1 MSAPASPASDWQRLV
16 DLARETGGFTPAASP
31 QAAPAAPR
39 PWPVVVLT
47 FFGAQLAAL
56 PLLLVLG
63 LMFGDWLFDS
73 IATYIGAAVLLAGAT
88 SLLRGPARALFVEHL
103 AVIGLLIG
111 QGLLVFALV
120 RDFDTDAGAALAAI
134 ATVGLA
140 LIVRIGWVG
149 AILGAAAAG
158 LLAVATIGANQFR
171 VLSGWF
177 PLVPVAMLAAWALA
191 LWLQAQLT
199 RWDLALALEHVLS
212 GWLLTSL
219 AWLAL
224 TAGMTMWVG
233 AVIGM
238 DDASGMSLARAP
250 RSGDLPWWPLLWR
263 AASVVAIAAAWARAA
278 QRWPVLRRPPVLC
291 LCLVLSA
298 LAAFMPPLGVALAV
312 VMVSLVTHRHWQA
325 ACAALACAWIVGAI
339 YYNLHW
345 DLATK
350 AAVLAGAG
358 LLMAALAAWAHRAS
372 APAAHAAPAPAH
384 PLATLWIALAVVA
397 TLGLVNTGIW
407 QKETLIRDGR
417 RIYLPLGPVDPRSLM
432 QGDYMTLNFVFSR
445 TLDEE
450 LARHEGPRRP
460 RVAARVD
467 EHGVATLHRVLEP
480 GESPGQDLVFELTPR
495 GGRWA
500 VVTDAWF
507 FREGTGEHW
516 AAARFGE
523 FRVAP
528 DGRALLVGLADAQR
542 RAIVPPPAAATPTPV
557 TPAARPPS

>member
-1 MSAPASPASDWQRLV
+1 MSAPTTPLSDGQRLV
-16 DLARETGGFTPAASP
+16 ELARAAGVMADADLV
-31 QAAPAAPR
+31 AAPAAPR

-63 LMFGDWLFDS
+63 LLFGEWLFDS
-73 IATYIGAAVLLAGAT
+73 IGTYIGAALLLAGAVN
-88 SLLRGPARALFVEHL
+88 LLRGPARALFVEHL
-103 AVIGLLIG
+103 AVIGLLLG

-120 RDFDTDAGAALAAI
+120 RDLDTEAGAVLAALA
-134 ATVGLA
+134 TVALA
-140 LIVRIGWVG
+140 MAVRIGWVG
-149 AILGAAAAG
+149 AILGATAAG
-158 LLAVATIGANQFR
+158 LVAVATIGANQFR

-177 PLVPVAMLAAWALA
+177 PLVPVAMLTAWAVA
-191 LWLQAQLT
+191 LWLQAQLA

-233 AVIGM
+233 ALVGI
-238 DDASGMSLARAP
+238 DDATGMGRGP

-263 AASVVAIAAAWARAA
+263 AASVLAIAAAWAWGA
-278 QRWPVLRRPPVLC
+278 QRWPVLRRPQALC
-291 LCLVLSA
+291 LCLVSSA

-312 VMVSLVTHRHWQA
+312 VVVALVTQRHWQA
-325 ACAALACAWIVGAI
+325 TCAALAGVWIVGAV

-345 DLATK
+345 SLATK
-350 AAVLAGAG
+350 AAALAGAG
-358 LLMAALAAWAHRAS
+358 LLMAALAAWARQAS
-372 APAAHAAPAPAH
+372 APARPATPARAH
-384 PLATLWIALAVVA
+384 PLAALWIALAVVA

-417 RIYLPLGPVDPRSLM
+417 RIFLPLGPVDPRSLM
-432 QGDYMTLNFVFSR
+432 QGDYMTLNFMFSR
-445 TLDEE
+445 TLEDQ
-450 LARHEGPRRP
+450 LGQHEGPRRP

-467 EHGVATLHRVLEP
+467 EHGVATLHRLLAP
-480 GESPGQDLVFELTPR
+480 GEPAGQDLVFELTPQ
-495 GGRWA
+495 GGRWV

-542 RAIVPPPAAATPTPV
+542 QPIVPPQGL

>member
-1 MSAPASPASDWQRLV
+1 MSTPATPLSDWQRLV
-16 DLARETGGFTPAASP
+16 DLARTAGVLAPAAGP
-31 QAAPAAPR
+31 DVAPPAPR

-56 PLLLVLG
+56 PLLVVLG
-63 LMFGDWLFDS
+63 LMFGEWLFDS
-73 IATYIGAAVLLAGAT
+73 IGTYIGAALLLAGAV
-88 SLLRGPARALFVEHL
+88 SLLRGPARPLFVEHL
-103 AVIGLLIG
+103 AVIGLLLG

-120 RDFDTDAGAALAAI
+120 RDLDTDAGGVLAALA
-134 ATVGLA
+134 TVALA
-140 LIVRIGWVG
+140 LVVRIGWVG
-149 AILGAAAAG
+149 AILGATAAG

-177 PLVPVAMLAAWALA
+177 PLVPVAMLAAWAVA
-191 LWLQAQLT
+191 LWLQAQLA

-233 AVIGM
+233 AVVGM
-238 DDASGMSLARAP
+238 DGTTGLGRGP

-263 AASVVAIAAAWARAA
+263 AASVLAIAAAWAWGA
-278 QRWPVLRRPPVLC
+278 QRWPVLRRPQALC
-291 LCLVLSA
+291 LCVVSSA

-312 VMVSLVTHRHWQA
+312 VVVSLVTHRHWQA
-325 ACAALACAWIVGAI
+325 ACAALAGVWIVGAI

-345 DLATK
+345 SLATK

-358 LLMAALAAWAHRAS
+358 LLMAALAAWARQASVPQARTAPLRAQ
-372 APAAHAAPAPAH
+372 
-384 PLATLWIALAVVA
+384 PLAPLWIALSVVA

-407 QKETLIRDGR
+407 QKETLIREGR

-432 QGDYMTLNFVFSR
+432 QGDYMTLNFMFSR
-445 TLDEE
+445 TLDDQ
-450 LARHEGPRRP
+450 LARHEGPHRP
-460 RVAARVD
+460 RVAATVD
-467 EHGVATLHRVLEP
+467 EHGVATLNRVLEP
-480 GESPGQDLVFELTPR
+480 DESAGTELVFELTPR
-495 GGRWA
+495 AGRWV

-516 AAARFGE
+516 AVARFGE

-542 RAIVPPPAAATPTPV
+542 RPIVPAPIEPPAPAV